1 MSDWS
6 SDLSHCYSSASE
18 ERRALFISHGANI
31 QMWLTQELNSDNP
44 ALNPLT
50 FMSPHLWLV
59 FFFFSASL
67 SYALLRSL
75 PSSSTVLMRDVPT
88 TSVPLCSTFG
98 SSPGGQSSVDMT
110 FNLGFCLIL
119 PRDVGVCAWCSTLQ
133 QPWSSLHLPSFPQ
146 LAERLSSL
154 RSYTPLHLTH
164 FLLKHVVFFL
174 LLQFTGG
181 KRLGRHLLFQIQR
194 LSTVLLFLPSANSFG
209 WAAVVSKTAA
219 PEFLI

>member
-1 MSDWS
+1 MADWS
-6 SDLSHCYSSASE
+6 SE

-31 QMWLTQELNSDNP
+31 QTWLTQELNSDNP

-59 FFFFSASL
+59 LFFFCKSL
-67 SYALLRSL
+67 FLRSL
-75 PSSSTVLMRDVPT
+75 PSSPTALTRDVPT
-88 TSVPLCSTFG
+88 ASVPLCSTFG

-110 FNLGFCLIL
+110 FNLGFCRIL
-119 PRDVGVCAWCSTLQ
+119 PRDVGVCARCSTLQ

-146 LAERLSSL
+146 LAELLSSL
-154 RSYTPLHLTH
+154 RSYTPLLLHLTH
-164 FLLKHVVFFL
+164 FLLEHVVFFL

-194 LSTVLLFLPSANSFG
+194 LSTVLLFPLLTALGELLLCLKQRLQSFLCNG
-209 WAAVVSKTAA
+209 VKQKK
-219 PEFLI
+219 LKKQK